1 METGLEFVANARRQ
15 MIRLIALTVLLSGS
29 VLLLLI
35 AILMIITGR
44 IADLALYAGLVALVL
59 MASLA
64 TLALLK
70 RRVLWQAIIPITIG
84 MMVGLTLSV
93 FLIPE
98 QTFVALPFFTVPIV
112 LVSLGRHR
120 LSILL
125 TLVSSVVVGA
135 GLAWFAPSVEVEQV
149 IIGDALPLV
158 GGIGFVT
165 LLRSEERRV
174 GKECCA

>member
-98 QTFVALPFFTVPIV
+98 
-112 LVSLGRHR
+112 
-120 LSILL
+120 
-125 TLVSSVVVGA
+125 
-135 GLAWFAPSVEVEQV
+135 
-149 IIGDALPLV
+149 
-158 GGIGFVT
+158 
-165 LLRSEERRV
+165 
-174 GKECCA
+174 